1 MLSATLAAILAA
13 IATTAALGEMTTQS
27 TKSLEQKSK
36 LDDAVNKFKTDYPD
50 VASEMTD
57 AQIEALV
64 GQYQDNKGWTL
75 FSNWGHDYNV
85 DYNELQEDLND
96 FYGQSWRQDN
106 YWISLA
112 VRRPIPG
119 YKFNEQEF
127 KKETNIKLLCKYE
140 TLWLGGSRYYSFED
154 FYKSLGYIE
163 ELYNVLLKNYKEEN

>member
-1 MLSATLAAILAA
+1 MEKTFKFFISFMFGEFNKNQEEDPYKILEDKEYTFLSFNQEEIKNTL
-13 IATTAALGEMTTQS
+13 
-27 TKSLEQKSK
+27 
-36 LDDAVNKFKTDYPD
+36 N
-50 VASEMTD
+50 
-57 AQIEALV
+57 
-64 GQYQDNKGWTL
+64 N
-75 FSNWGHDYNV
+75 
-85 DYNELQEDLND
+85 LQEYLND
-96 FYGQSWRQDN
+96 FYGQSWKQDN

>member
-1 MLSATLAAILAA
+1 MEKTFKFFIGFMFGEFNKNQEEPYKILEDKEYTFLSFNQEEIKNTL
-13 IATTAALGEMTTQS
+13 
-27 TKSLEQKSK
+27 
-36 LDDAVNKFKTDYPD
+36 N
-50 VASEMTD
+50 
-57 AQIEALV
+57 
-64 GQYQDNKGWTL
+64 N
-75 FSNWGHDYNV
+75 
-85 DYNELQEDLND
+85 LQEYLND
-96 FYGQSWRQDN
+96 FYGQSWKQDN
-106 YWISLA
+106 RWISLA